1 VSPLCIVFI
10 QLINIA
16 RELVAFAVVLLL
28 MVFMVS
34 PFDANTGVAR
44 TPAVT
49 RATAVTMVKIANLAV
64 VFFVFIRSVT
74 KILFI

>member
-16 RELVAFAVVLLL
+16 RELVAFALVLLL
-28 MVFMVS
+28 MVFMVA
-34 PFDANTGVAR
+34 PLDANTGVAR
-44 TPAVT
+44 TPVVT

-64 VFFVFIRSVT
+64 VFFVFIRNMT